1 MPSMTQARY
10 IWPIFKR
17 EFAAYFA
24 TPLAYVFI
32 VIFLLAM
39 GAFTFYVG
47 RFYDNN
53 IADLSVF
60 FGYHPWLYL
69 FLVPAISMRLWAE
82 ERRTGTMELLLTL
95 PVPLWATVTGK
106 FLAAWAFIAVALA
119 LTFPI
124 WITVNYLGSP
134 DNGVIVASYI
144 GSLLMAGG
152 YLAIGAC
159 ISATTANQVIA
170 FVVTVV
176 VCFLFTISGAPL
188 VLDFFR
194 AWAPLTLIEAVSS
207 FSFITHFSAITA
219 GVLDLRDLIFFF
231 SLIALF
237 LTANVAILDLKK
249 TG

>member
-1 MPSMTQARY
+1 MKY
-10 IWPIFKR
+10 ILPIFKR

-39 GAFTFYVG
+39 GSFTFYVG
-47 RFYDNN
+47 HFYDNN
-53 IADLSVF
+53 IADLTVF

-69 FLVPAISMRLWAE
+69 FLVPAIAMRLWAE

-95 PVPLWATVTGK
+95 PIPLWATVTGK

-124 WITVNYLGSP
+124 WITVNYLGDP
-134 DNGVIVASYI
+134 DNGVIVASYV

-159 ISATTANQVIA
+159 ISATTSNQVIA

-194 AWAPLTLIEAVSS
+194 GWAPLALVSAISS
-207 FSFITHFSAITA
+207 FSFLTHFTAISA
-219 GVLDLRDLIFFF
+219 GVIDMRDVIYFF

-237 LTANVAILDLKK
+237 LTANVVVVDLKK
-249 TG
+249 GS